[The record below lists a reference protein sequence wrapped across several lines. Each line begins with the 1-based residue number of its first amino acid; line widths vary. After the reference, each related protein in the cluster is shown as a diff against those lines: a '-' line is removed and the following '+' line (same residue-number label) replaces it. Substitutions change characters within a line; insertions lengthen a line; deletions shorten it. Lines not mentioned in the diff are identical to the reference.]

1 MPQTVV
7 TLSMILALARRVAH
21 RAADIE
27 VIDALGDYVREVGRK
42 ALSPECLAAS
52 GRGNALAANVR
63 RAADM
68 ASITGE
74 SRADQAIMEVIGQ
87 MWRVAREAEN
97 LAPTVVSE
105 VPIAA

>member
-1 MPQTVV
+1 
-7 TLSMILALARRVAH
+7 
-21 RAADIE
+21 
-27 VIDALGDYVREVGRK
+27 
-42 ALSPECLAAS
+42 
-52 GRGNALAANVR
+52 
-63 RAADM
+63 M

-74 SRADQAIMEVIGQ
+74 ARADQAIMEVIGQ